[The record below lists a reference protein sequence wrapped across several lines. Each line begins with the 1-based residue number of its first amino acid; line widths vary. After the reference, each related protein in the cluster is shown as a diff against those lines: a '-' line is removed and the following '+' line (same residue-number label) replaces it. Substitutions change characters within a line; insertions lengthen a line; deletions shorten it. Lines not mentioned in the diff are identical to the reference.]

1 MASSADPSS
10 LFPTRAGMATAAA
23 APLTAAAE
31 TAAAATAAAETAATT
46 ADTAVTNAATPPP
59 PAPVPADDPRPQA
72 PVEPQL
78 EDCCGS
84 GCVVCVF
91 DAYETARER
100 YQLRL
105 AAWLARHPEDDATAN

>member
-1 MASSADPSS
+1 MASSADSSS
-10 LFPTRAGMATAAA
+10 LFPTRAGMATAADT
-23 APLTAAAE
+23 APL

-46 ADTAVTNAATPPP
+46 AHTAVTIAATPPA
-59 PAPVPADDPRPQA
+59 PAPADDPRPQA
-72 PVEPQL
+72 PVEPQP

-105 AAWLARHPEDDATAN
+105 AAWLARHPEAGATAN

>member
-1 MASSADPSS
+1 
-10 LFPTRAGMATAAA
+10 MATASATS
-23 APLTAAAE
+23 APLTG
-31 TAAAATAAAETAATT
+31 AAATAATTAETAAT
-46 ADTAVTNAATPPP
+46 DAAAP
-59 PAPVPADDPRPQA
+59 PVPGDDPRPQA

-105 AAWLARHPEDDATAN
+105 AAWLARHPEDDTTAN

>member
-10 LFPTRAGMATAAA
+10 LFPTRAGMATASATP
-23 APLTAAAE
+23 APL
-31 TAAAATAAAETAATT
+31 TAAAETAATT
-46 ADTAVTNAATPPP
+46 ADTAVTNAATPP
-59 PAPVPADDPRPQA
+59 APADDPRPQA

-105 AAWLARHPEDDATAN
+105 AAWLARHPEAGATAD